1 MKAIAV
7 FLLFLGMILIV
18 KGYYSNKYKKMA
30 KPKVIVKYIPRS
42 FYEEQMTDDE
52 KLGEY
57 YKSMFEDTQP
67 NMYNPNNNKK

>member
-1 MKAIAV
+1 
-7 FLLFLGMILIV
+7 
-18 KGYYSNKYKKMA
+18 MA